1 MAKFGFGSWEAGQTI
16 PFEVGSFLFLV
27 RKTVGKD
34 RYSWYVR
41 SLEHLIPAPL
51 AKASAARRDDL
62 PVLTCCR
69 CSLAGQLS
77 WFVRDSAKFGR
88 RECVRA
94 RQPATHQQASRPASL
109 ASNQPAGWCQPTC
122 PPAPPPNQPANASHT
137 TASSW
142 RPLTSRHP
150 PCRPVAGADCVLAC
164 LHVGVWH
171 SGVLGPRDRAARRRS
186 GDGRRLRRLQQ

>member
-1 MAKFGFGSWEAGQTI
+1 MAEFGFGSWEAGQTI
-16 PFEVGSFLFLV
+16 PFEVESFLFLV

-62 PVLTCCR
+62 PVLSCCR

-88 RECVRA
+88 RASTLKQCAAQPLRTHAQDMCILAGDARA
-94 RQPATHQQASRPASL
+94 NHRLRALQLR
-109 ASNQPAGWCQPTC
+109 
-122 PPAPPPNQPANASHT
+122 
-137 TASSW
+137 SSTW
-142 RPLTSRHP
+142 RRAATSRAINRPGLLSQRPEYSLSHNCFYHP
-150 PCRPVAGADCVLAC
+150 TETSAC
-164 LHVGVWH
+164 
-171 SGVLGPRDRAARRRS
+171 PDDRDGS
-186 GDGRRLRRLQQ
+186 Q

>member
-1 MAKFGFGSWEAGQTI
+1 MLDELRQEKRLQEQAVRELRIEMTTMIVCSCVRGC
-16 PFEVGSFLFLV
+16 VG
-27 RKTVGKD
+27 
-34 RYSWYVR
+34 
-41 SLEHLIPAPL
+41 
-51 AKASAARRDDL
+51 AR
-62 PVLTCCR
+62 V
-69 CSLAGQLS
+69 
-77 WFVRDSAKFGR
+77 

-122 PPAPPPNQPANASHT
+122 PPAPPPSQPANASHT

-150 PCRPVAGADCVLAC
+150 RRHPPCRPAAGADCVHAC

>member
-16 PFEVGSFLFLV
+16 PFEVVSFLFLV

-88 RECVRA
+88 RASTLKQCRA
-94 RQPATHQQASRPASL
+94 QPLQTHAQDMCILAGDAIWCNEQESRQCDDKRSMELRDHSEKGPSMRRPRPCWTSL
-109 ASNQPAGWCQPTC
+109 G
-122 PPAPPPNQPANASHT
+122 
-137 TASSW
+137 
-142 RPLTSRHP
+142 
-150 PCRPVAGADCVLAC
+150 
-164 LHVGVWH
+164 
-171 SGVLGPRDRAARRRS
+171 RRS
-186 GDGRRLRRLQQ
+186 VGRSRRSESCAPR

>member
-1 MAKFGFGSWEAGQTI
+1 MAEFGFGSWEAGQTI

-62 PVLTCCR
+62 PVLSCCR

-77 WFVRDSAKFGR
+77 WFVRDSTKFGR
-88 RECVRA
+88 RASTLKQCRA
-94 RQPATHQQASRPASL
+94 QPLQTHAQDMCILAGDGIWCNEQESRQCDDKRSMELCDHSEKGPSMRRPRPCWTSL
-109 ASNQPAGWCQPTC
+109 G
-122 PPAPPPNQPANASHT
+122 
-137 TASSW
+137 
-142 RPLTSRHP
+142 
-150 PCRPVAGADCVLAC
+150 
-164 LHVGVWH
+164 
-171 SGVLGPRDRAARRRS
+171 RRS
-186 GDGRRLRRLQQ
+186 VGRSRRSESCAPR

>member
-62 PVLTCCR
+62 PVLSCCR
-69 CSLAGQLS
+69 CSLAGQVS

-88 RECVRA
+88 RASTLKQCRA
-94 RQPATHQQASRPASL
+94 QPLQTHAQDMCILAGDGIWCNEQESRQCDDKRSMELRDHSEKGPSMRRPRPCWTSL
-109 ASNQPAGWCQPTC
+109 G
-122 PPAPPPNQPANASHT
+122 
-137 TASSW
+137 
-142 RPLTSRHP
+142 
-150 PCRPVAGADCVLAC
+150 
-164 LHVGVWH
+164 
-171 SGVLGPRDRAARRRS
+171 RRS
-186 GDGRRLRRLQQ
+186 VGRSRRSESCAPR

>member
-16 PFEVGSFLFLV
+16 PFEVVSFLFLV

-62 PVLTCCR
+62 PVLSCCR

-88 RECVRA
+88 RASTLKQCRA
-94 RQPATHQQASRPASL
+94 QPLQTHAQDMCILAGDGIWCNEQESRQCDDKRSMELRDHSEKGPSMRRPRPCWTSL
-109 ASNQPAGWCQPTC
+109 G
-122 PPAPPPNQPANASHT
+122 
-137 TASSW
+137 
-142 RPLTSRHP
+142 
-150 PCRPVAGADCVLAC
+150 
-164 LHVGVWH
+164 
-171 SGVLGPRDRAARRRS
+171 RRS
-186 GDGRRLRRLQQ
+186 VGRSRRSESCAPR